1 MLKRKADTRV
11 ELRHPKRIVYLS
23 LKDKENSGFSN
34 SSTGDDVQDSEAFPT
49 SFLPPS
55 SQRDQPS
62 SPLHKEDKFELP
74 VTSCAR
80 ACGREN
86 PGCGCLEEREDQ
98 EAMVEEVAMGLVE
111 MLEVM
116 VTMMLVTTMAS
127 EEGKG
132 LEVLAENAD
141 LQVYVVVEAGKMVVE
156 IMVEEVVV
164 IQLMITMTTDQ
175 NTEIGVNS
183 GCTT

>member
-1 MLKRKADTRV
+1 
-11 ELRHPKRIVYLS
+11 
-23 LKDKENSGFSN
+23 
-34 SSTGDDVQDSEAFPT
+34 
-49 SFLPPS
+49 
-55 SQRDQPS
+55 
-62 SPLHKEDKFELP
+62 
-74 VTSCAR
+74 
-80 ACGREN
+80 
-86 PGCGCLEEREDQ
+86 
-98 EAMVEEVAMGLVE
+98 MGLVE

-141 LQVYVVVEAGKMVVE
+141 LQVYVVVEAGKMVVK